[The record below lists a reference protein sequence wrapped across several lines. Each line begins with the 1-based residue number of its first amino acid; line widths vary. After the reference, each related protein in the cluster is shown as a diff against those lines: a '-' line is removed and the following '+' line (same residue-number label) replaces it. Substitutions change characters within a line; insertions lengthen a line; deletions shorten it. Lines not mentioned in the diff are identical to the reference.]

1 MTNPGYEELEAQ
13 ARIMGRSIDLCD
25 ALADLRKQRDEA
37 VARADVQSRNA
48 TNARRFVNE
57 YHQENAT
64 LRAEN
69 ERLTRER
76 DDLRT
81 DLKIAR
87 HETVEARQAT
97 ERVLDDRQR
106 QFHELDETRIE
117 RDIAKREAERLRKV
131 AEGERERICREA
143 QIEVVLPDF
152 ESDRGYRDMWKCLP
166 PEWVDAIRAL
176 PPPAL
181 TPDARSSDTNLSSK
195 ED

>member
-1 MTNPGYEELEAQ
+1 MTPNSYEELEARLRAW
-13 ARIMGRSIDLCD
+13 ARRWSDPDDIVTALVHGAD

-76 DDLRT
+76 DADALRG
-81 DLKIAR
+81 DYSAGLSGGGINIRGDPAS
-87 HETVEARQAT
+87 
-97 ERVLDDRQR
+97 
-106 QFHELDETRIE
+106 
-117 RDIAKREAERLRKV
+117 IAKVKEAVHNADFRLAIIEELRPRTIAAEAEAERLRK
-131 AEGERERICREA
+131 ALHEA
-143 QIEVVLPDF
+143 LEHAIN
-152 ESDRGYRDMWKCLP
+152 P
-166 PEWVDAIRAL
+166 PH
-176 PPPAL
+176 
-181 TPDARSSDTNLSSK
+181 LSSK